1 MQKYSQQLEQH
12 VQELKVKYQELE
24 ASKIKE
30 SEDYR
35 NQLKE
40 TKKALESQLSMSN
53 EKLAEEVRKNEG
65 LTIQLQDAL
74 AGNTHAQDNIES
86 LKKNSSMRL
95 LLRGS

>member
-12 VQELKVKYQELE
+12 VQELKVRYQELE

-65 LTIQLQDAL
+65 LTLQLQDAL
-74 AGNTHAQDNIES
+74 AGNAHTQEIIEG
-86 LKKNSSMRL
+86 LKNNSSMRL